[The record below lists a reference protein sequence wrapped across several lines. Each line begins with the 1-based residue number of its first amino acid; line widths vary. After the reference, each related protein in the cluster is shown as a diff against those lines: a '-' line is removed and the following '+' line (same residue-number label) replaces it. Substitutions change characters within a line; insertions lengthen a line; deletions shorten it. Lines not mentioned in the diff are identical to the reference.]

1 MGGKHYLLISSFSM
15 EGMKILALAFVLCGF
30 QFYTAQ
36 CKSCTI
42 EKNVNG
48 TIAVGENT
56 YSRQK
61 CWAIPVPFGHFIQLQ
76 LKNMYQSGASCQKE
90 NVKINIAGTSDV
102 YQFCISDSNTNPI
115 TAFDNVTITHYVS
128 TNYYRYTGFTL
139 EYAIKTIE
147 CLNRN
152 SFECDNDTCVSEDRV
167 CDGVKDCKNRA
178 DEIGCERVYQRS
190 PGGERGGRVL
200 VET

>member
-1 MGGKHYLLISSFSM
+1 
-15 EGMKILALAFVLCGF
+15 
-30 QFYTAQ
+30 
-36 CKSCTI
+36 
-42 EKNVNG
+42 
-48 TIAVGENT
+48 
-56 YSRQK
+56 
-61 CWAIPVPFGHFIQLQ
+61 
-76 LKNMYQSGASCQKE
+76 ASCQKE
-90 NVKINIAGTSDV
+90 YVKINIAGTSDV
-102 YQFCISDSNTNPI
+102 YHFCISDSNTNPI

-200 VET
+200 VETEKNCCMVMEGEHPPGRRSSLLSIGRYFRWNYP